1 MVRMM
6 NRQDG
11 NSSGNGGS
19 RQWKRPEKDCGC
31 QETGDQDHNDADDD
45 HVDVD
50 LENNNCSWSVAPE
63 TELKCSQTQ

>member
-31 QETGDQDHNDADDD
+31 QETGDQDHDGDDD
-45 HVDVD
+45 VHVDVDVD
-50 LENNNCSWSVAPE
+50 LENNNCSWSVARKK
-63 TELKCSQTQ
+63 LLRQS